1 MLSLTVGV
9 IVGAFVYT
17 LLGSD
22 RPVLGLDLQGG
33 TSIVLAPVKGSD
45 LSTLDTAVAIIR
57 SRVDGLG
64 IAEPS
69 VSRQG
74 NNIVIDL
81 PGVKNAAEADQLV
94 GKTAALRSRLG
105 QGTIPSS
112 SGAAVTPT
120 TVAGATT
127 TTVKGATTT
136 IKGATTTI
144 KGATTTVKPASTTTL
159 GHSAPAAR

>member
-17 LLGSD
+17 VLGSN

-94 GKTAALRSRLG
+94 GKTAELRFRVV
-105 QGTIPSS
+105 QGVVPYA

-120 TVAGATT
+120 SVPGAAT

-136 IKGATTTI
+136 VKGTTSTSVKPATTT
-144 KGATTTVKPASTTTL
+144 T
-159 GHSAPAAR
+159 

>member
-1 MLSLTVGV
+1 MLIITVLL
-9 IVGAFVYT
+9 IVGTFVYT
-17 LLGSD
+17 AVGTS

-33 TSIVLAPVKGSD
+33 TSIVLAPVPGSD
-45 LSTLDTAVAIIR
+45 LSTLDTAVSIIR
-57 SRVDGLG
+57 NRVDGLG

-94 GKTAALRSRLG
+94 GKTAELRFREV
-105 QGTIPSS
+105 QGTIPYSS
-112 SGAAVTPT
+112 SAVPVTTP
-120 TVAGATT
+120 

-136 IKGATTTI
+136 TLKGAT
-144 KGATTTVKPASTTTL
+144 
-159 GHSAPAAR
+159 

>member
-1 MLSLTVGV
+1 MLVITVV
-9 IVGAFVYT
+9 LIVGCFVAT
-17 LLGSD
+17 VLGSS

-57 SRVDGLG
+57 ARVDALG
-64 IAEPS
+64 IAEPN

-94 GKTAALRSRLG
+94 GKTAELRFRVVQAS
-105 QGTIPSS
+105 IPYSS
-112 SGAAVTPT
+112 AAILPS
-120 TVAGATT
+120 TT
-127 TTVKGATTT
+127 TTVKGGT
-136 IKGATTTI
+136 
-144 KGATTTVKPASTTTL
+144 TTTVK
-159 GHSAPAAR
+159 

>member
-1 MLSLTVGV
+1 MLSVTVV
-9 IVGAFVYT
+9 LIVGCFVAT
-17 LLGSD
+17 VLGSS

-57 SRVDGLG
+57 ARVDGLG
-64 IAEPS
+64 IAEPN

-74 NNIVIDL
+74 DNIVIDL

-94 GKTAALRSRLG
+94 GKTAELRFRVV
-105 QGTIPSS
+105 QAQIPYASS
-112 SGAAVTPT
+112 AVASAPT
-120 TVAGATT
+120 TTTVKGATT

-136 IKGATTTI
+136 TPSSAGATTT
-144 KGATTTVKPASTTTL
+144 T
-159 GHSAPAAR
+159 AAA